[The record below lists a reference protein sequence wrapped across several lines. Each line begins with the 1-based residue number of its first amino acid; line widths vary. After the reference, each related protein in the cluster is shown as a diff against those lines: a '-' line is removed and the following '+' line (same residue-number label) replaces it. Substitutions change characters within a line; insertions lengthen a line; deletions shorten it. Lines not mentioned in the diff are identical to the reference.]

1 MDLFVKNYMEDMVL
15 AKMPQVMA
23 QMGVCH
29 CEKCKL
35 DIFAFVLNKM
45 PPKYVVTQ
53 KGTVYAK
60 LALLQSQFDVDIIT
74 QITHAAEMVMA
85 RPRHGESE

>member
-1 MDLFVKNYMEDMVL
+1 MDLYVKNYMEDMVL
-15 AKMPQVMA
+15 AKMPQIMA
-23 QMGVCH
+23 HLGVCH

-35 DIFAFVLNKM
+35 DIFAYVLNKM

-60 LALLQSQFDVDIIT
+60 LALLQSQFDVDIIS
-74 QITHAAEMVMA
+74 QITQACEMVNA
-85 RPRHGESE
+85 RPRHE